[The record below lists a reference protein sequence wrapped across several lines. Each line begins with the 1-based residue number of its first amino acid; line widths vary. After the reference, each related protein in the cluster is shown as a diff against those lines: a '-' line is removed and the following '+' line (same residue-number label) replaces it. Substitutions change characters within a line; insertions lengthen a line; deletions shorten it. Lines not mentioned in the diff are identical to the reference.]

1 MALYAAYGSNM
12 DTAQMKFRCPHS
24 PAVGTGWIVG
34 WRVAFGG
41 EAIGWEGAL
50 ATIVEDEE
58 SPGVYAVLYDV
69 PKEDEARLDDWDG
82 VSMGLYSKIHI
93 RVQTLDGEQLAW
105 TYVLN
110 DYEGGLPAPAYLAA
124 MADAAEKAGAPDDY
138 VADLRNRPCG

>member
-24 PAVGTGWIVG
+24 PQVDTGWLAG
-34 WRVAFGG
+34 WRISFGG
-41 EAIGWEGAL
+41 ESIGWEGAL
-50 ATIVEDEE
+50 ATIVEEPE
-58 SPGVYAVLYDV
+58 SQVYVVVYDV
-69 PKEDEARLDDWDG
+69 PQDDEARLDDWDG
-82 VSMGLYSKIHI
+82 VSMGLYSKIHV

-110 DYEGGLPAPAYLAA
+110 DYEGGLPSPSYLAA

-138 VADLRNRPCG
+138 VADLRYRPCR